1 MEQVGGWG
9 EVMNATAPRKG
20 GGEDIAGL
28 APLRDPRLGRPSC
41 GPEENGGDNRNKS
54 IITRLSGEAL
64 RGHGGE
70 SVWKRGR
77 SPSKTRVNAAPGM
90 RYRLLVGNEVT
101 AAVLLPAR
109 FGRLHAERLFLAPTG
124 GCEALNGNAEAD

>member
-9 EVMNATAPRKG
+9 EVMNATVLTKG
-20 GGEDIAGL
+20 GREDIVGILRLEPRACAGQV
-28 APLRDPRLGRPSC
+28 GVW
-41 GPEENGGDNRNKS
+41 NGGAVLENQ
-54 IITRLSGEAL
+54 
-64 RGHGGE
+64 
-70 SVWKRGR
+70 
-77 SPSKTRVNAAPGM
+77 VNDAAPEQKTAM

-124 GCEALNGNAEAD
+124 